1 MGAIVRLQF
10 WVAQCILTM
19 KGWQSPV
26 TKKQF
31 AKGEYEKKRKAFTD
45 QKLAKWLK
53 EAALNTE
60 KVASFTGFL
69 HLTLQTMAEVEKS
82 RLKVGHTF
90 PDN

>member
-1 MGAIVRLQF
+1 
-10 WVAQCILTM
+10 
-19 KGWQSPV
+19 
-26 TKKQF
+26 
-31 AKGEYEKKRKAFTD
+31 
-45 QKLAKWLK
+45 LAKWLK